1 VCRQV
6 CQEDIEQTCGRQF
19 QTLDQTHNDDGR
31 VIKCLQDFKD
41 ELKVPPAPLIYSCF
55 YLPLT
60 L

>member
-1 VCRQV
+1 MCRQV